1 MATIWL
7 KDRSNAAWLVE
18 ECMRRASGQTAT
30 ARRCDRYTLVRLPDC
45 AEVRGLLS
53 EVGLTPN
60 GLYPQDDAIA
70 DYRRYNRWRGLV

>member
-18 ECMRRASGQTAT
+18 ECMRRAPGQTAT
-30 ARRCDRYTLVRLPDC
+30 ARRCDRYHLVRLSDC
-45 AEVRGLLS
+45 SETRALLN

-60 GLYPQDDAIA
+60 GMYPQDDAIA
-70 DYRRYNRWRGLV
+70 DYRRVNRWREL